1 MALSN
6 FRMYYTR
13 NNIKNSY
20 RNNKFKIPGTI
31 WDEKFELSDES
42 YSVSD
47 VQNNF
52 KYMIKKH

>member
-1 MALSN
+1 
-6 FRMYYTR
+6 MYYTR

-20 RNNKFKIPGTI
+20 RNNEFKIPGTI